1 MKLFD
6 FRDLNW
12 PQILFSGCPGLLL
25 MVVWQNTRIL
35 WTLLPVLWTLL
46 PVHVSVTEPGTQ
58 TLQTPIRSKGAV
70 PTVPLQSLFKLALTA
85 F

>member
-1 MKLFD
+1 
-6 FRDLNW
+6 
-12 PQILFSGCPGLLL
+12 

-46 PVHVSVTEPGTQ
+46 PVHISVTEPGTQ
-58 TLQTPIRSKGAV
+58 ILQTPIRSKGESTKRAA
-70 PTVPLQSLFKLALTA
+70 PTVPLQSLFKVALTA